1 MAVLVSTFSM
11 TAFAADDA
19 AGAIEN
25 TFSHD
30 LVGIASGRIN
40 ESLSYA
46 GLAALAGMFSSAV
59 SATYGL
65 LNLLCMIAFA
75 YCVIKMF
82 SISSAATFF

>member
-1 MAVLVSTFSM
+1 M